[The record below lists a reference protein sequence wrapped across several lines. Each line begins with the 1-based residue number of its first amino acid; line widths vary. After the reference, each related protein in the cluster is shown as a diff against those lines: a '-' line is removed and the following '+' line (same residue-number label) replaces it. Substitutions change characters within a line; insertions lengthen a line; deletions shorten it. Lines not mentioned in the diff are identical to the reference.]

1 MMAKEGN
8 DLLTQA
14 KGGWHMLTPRK
25 LGHVGIFV
33 KDLER
38 SKKFYTEVVGL
49 KVSDEFPGRAVFMRC
64 GHDHHDTVL
73 FQLPQEKLER
83 SQSDR
88 AEVQQISY
96 EMDRLD
102 DLRQKAVEVRLLGI
116 EVVGP
121 QQRGPG
127 MDKTIDFRDPDGNTI
142 QFYCDMDQIGWDDC
156 SRPPEHW
163 RRRPL

>member
-1 MMAKEGN
+1 
-8 DLLTQA
+8 
-14 KGGWHMLTPRK
+14 MLTPRK

-73 FQLPQEKLER
+73 FQLPQEKLKR

-102 DLRQKAVEVRLLGI
+102 DLRQKATEVRALGI
-116 EVVGP
+116 EVIGP

-142 QFYCDMDQIGWDDC
+142 QFYCDMDQMGWDDR
-156 SRPPEHW
+156 SRLPEQW
-163 RRRPL
+163 QRRESI